1 MIHLGD
7 FTWGQTVRGMFPT
20 RLTTGARGNFSNAL
34 ETSDMR
40 VYKNGSATQRSSES
54 GYTLTSNTFDSLDGI
69 VSWAIDLS
77 DDTDAGFY
85 TPGEYCV
92 VLYPDE
98 TLDSLSVATVLAT
111 FSILRPSLL
120 MPVIGLA
127 QGGTS
132 TTVQLPTTASSTDG
146 AYAGAAVYV
155 RHASGLVEI
164 FPQSTTA
171 YVGSTRTLTIDGTFA
186 TTPDTTS
193 YVAPLLGPVAG
204 TTVLPSVNTAQIND
218 TPVQGTGVG
227 GDLWRGA

>member
-40 VYKNGSATQRSSES
+40 VYKNGSATQRASES

-69 VSWAIDLS
+69 VSWAVDLS
-77 DDTDAGFY
+77 DNTDAGFY

-98 TLDSLSVATVLAT
+98 TLDSLSVATVMAT
-111 FSILRPSLL
+111 FSIMRPNAL

-155 RHASGLVEI
+155 RHATGEVEI
-164 FPQSTTA
+164 FPQAATA

-193 YVAPLLGPVAG
+193 YAAPLLGPVAG
-204 TTVLPSVNTAQIND
+204 TSVLPDVNVAQVNAVVIDGAGTAGD
-218 TPVQGTGVG
+218 PWGPV
-227 GDLWRGA
+227 

>member
-69 VSWAIDLS
+69 VSWAVDLS
-77 DDTDAGFY
+77 DNTDAGFY

-98 TLDSLSVATVLAT
+98 TLDSLSVATVMAT

-155 RHASGLVEI
+155 RHATGEVEI
-164 FPQSTTA
+164 FPQAATA

-193 YVAPLLGPVAG
+193 YAAPLLGPVAG
-204 TTVLPSVNTAQIND
+204 TSVLPDVNVAQIND
-218 TPVQGTGVG
+218 TTVQGAGTS
-227 GDLWRGA
+227 GDKWRA

>member
-7 FTWGQTVRGMFPT
+7 FTWGATVRGMFPT

-40 VYKNGSATQRSSES
+40 VYKNGSATQRASES

-69 VSWAIDLS
+69 VSWAVDTS
-77 DDTDAGFY
+77 DNTDAGFF

-98 TLDSLSVATVLAT
+98 TLDSLSVATVIAT
-111 FSILRPSLL
+111 FSILRPNII

-132 TTVQLPTTASSTDG
+132 TTVRLPSSASSVDG
-146 AYAGAAVYV
+146 AYAGATVYV
-155 RHASGLVEI
+155 RYASGE
-164 FPQSTTA
+164 FQMFQQSDVA
-171 YVGSTRTLTIDGTFA
+171 YVGATRTLTIDGTFA
-186 TTPDTTS
+186 DTVDTTT
-193 YVAPLLGPVAG
+193 YVAVFLGPVAG